1 MWLPCVDEN
10 WRGPHYSL
18 LIEGEGRKRGREER
32 EGGRGRGKGRGRKRG
47 REGEGKGN
55 RGLKKGQT
63 SECEK
68 QEDNLLRM
76 ERLREDKREVN
87 GKGQKIINR
96 RRYKI
101 RYLVFMVGIGIQFD
115 G

>member
-18 LIEGEGRKRGREER
+18 LIEGEGRKRGRERER
-32 EGGRGRGKGRGRKRG
+32 KRGRGRGGC
-47 REGEGKGN
+47 
-55 RGLKKGQT
+55 KKGQT

>member
-18 LIEGEGRKRGREER
+18 LIEGEGRKRGRERER
-32 EGGRGRGKGRGRKRG
+32 KRERKRG
-47 REGEGKGN
+47 REEREGRE
-55 RGLKKGQT
+55 RGRGIGGFKKGQT